1 MWHNGYLCMQVD
13 AEISRVPQSEP
24 PPGAKR
30 MVYLDNLRLSFTF
43 LVILHHVCLT
53 YAATSGWYFYQHLDD
68 PFTNLVLNVLM
79 GVGRT
84 WVLAC
89 FFLISGYFTP
99 GSLDRKGTW
108 WFIKDRFIRIGIPLG
123 LFALIIRPTMVYLL
137 KRDTLSLEYSYVE
150 NILLLKNAAPGPA
163 WFLEV
168 LLVFSLAYAAWRAL
182 TRSHRERERNAR
194 PFPGNGAV
202 ILFILVL
209 AAFTF
214 VMRIYLPS
222 EKQIL
227 HLRLGNYA
235 EYVAFFFAGIV
246 AYRNRW
252 LEKLTDLTGKQWT
265 VITGAAVCVYI
276 FFIVQAWDANE
287 SLSFLRGGFSLKTLI
302 TTYVGTFI
310 AVGSSICLTYLF
322 RTYLNAQPGIVGP
335 MTQDAY
341 AAFIFHSPII
351 VAVTYWMQDTAVLH
365 PFIKFLS
372 AFVVGTVLSFL
383 ICHYFVKKIPY
394 AKRVL

>member
-1 MWHNGYLCMQVD
+1 MQVI
-13 AEISRVPQSEP
+13 AEKVRVPQSQP
-24 PPGAKR
+24 LTGAKR
-30 MVYLDNLRLSFTF
+30 MLYLDNLRLSFTF

-53 YAATSGWYFYQHLDD
+53 YAANSGWYFYQHLDD
-68 PFTNLVLNVLM
+68 PFTNIILNILM

-84 WVLAC
+84 WVLAS

-123 LFALIIRPTMVYLL
+123 IFALIIRPTMVYLL
-137 KRDTLSLEYSYVE
+137 KRDTLSLQYSYLE
-150 NILLLKNAAPGPA
+150 NIFLLKNAAPGPA

-168 LLVFSLAYAAWRAL
+168 LLVFSLAYAAWRVL
-182 TRSHRERERNAR
+182 TRSNRQRDREAR
-194 PFPGNGAV
+194 PFPGSGAI

-222 EKQIL
+222 EKQIF

-235 EYVAFFFAGIV
+235 EYVAFFFGGIV

-252 LEKLTDLTGKQWT
+252 LEKLTDTVGKQWT
-265 VITGAAVCVYI
+265 VITAVAVCVYI
-276 FFIVQAWDANE
+276 LFIVQAWGTGEN
-287 SLSFLRGGFSLKTLI
+287 LSFLRGGFSLKTLI
-302 TTYVGTFI
+302 ATYVGTFI
-310 AVGSSICLTYLF
+310 AVGSSICLVYLF
-322 RTYLNAQPGIVGP
+322 RTYLNGQPGVIGP

-341 AAFIFHSPII
+341 AVFIFHSPVI
-351 VAVTYWMQDTAVLH
+351 VAVTYYMQDTAVLH

-372 AFVVGTVLSFL
+372 AFVVGTVLCFL
-383 ICHYFVKKIPY
+383 LCHYLVRKIPY

>member
-1 MWHNGYLCMQVD
+1 MQATLEQTGSV
-13 AEISRVPQSEP
+13 RPQP
-24 PPGAKR
+24 AKTAQR
-30 MVYLDNLRLSFTF
+30 MLYLDNLRLSFTF
-43 LVILHHVCLT
+43 LVILHHLCLT
-53 YAATSGWYFYQHLDD
+53 YAASSGWYFYQYLND
-68 PFTNLVLNVLM
+68 PFTNLVLNILM

-108 WFIKDRFIRIGIPLG
+108 WFIKDRFIRIGIPLVI
-123 LFALIIRPTMVYLL
+123 FALLIRPTMVYLL
-137 KRDTLSLEYSYVE
+137 KQETLSLQYSWLE
-150 NILLLKNAAPGPA
+150 NIFLLKNAAPGPA

-168 LLVFSLAYAAWRAL
+168 LLGFSLVYAAWRAL
-182 TRSHRERERNAR
+182 APSGRQKQRETR
-194 PFPGNGAV
+194 PFPGNGAIV
-202 ILFILVL
+202 LFILVL

-214 VMRIYLPS
+214 VMRVYLPS

-235 EYVAFFFAGIV
+235 EYVAFFFGGIV

-252 LEKLTDLTGKQWT
+252 LEKLTDAVGKQWT
-265 VITGAAVCVYI
+265 VITAAAVCVYI
-276 FFIVQAWDANE
+276 FFIVQAWATGE
-287 SLSFLRGGFSLKTLI
+287 SLSFLRGGFFLKTLI
-302 TTYVGTFI
+302 ATYVGTFI
-310 AVGSSICLTYLF
+310 AVGSSICLIYLF

-394 AKRVL
+394 ARRVL

>member
-1 MWHNGYLCMQVD
+1 ML
-13 AEISRVPQSEP
+13 
-24 PPGAKR
+24 
-30 MVYLDNLRLSFTF
+30 YLDNLRLSFTF

-53 YAATSGWYFYQHLDD
+53 YAANSGWYFYQHLDD
-68 PFTNLVLNVLM
+68 PFTNIVLNILM

-123 LFALIIRPTMVYLL
+123 IFALIIRPTMVYLL
-137 KRDTLSLEYSYVE
+137 KRDTLPLQYSYLE
-150 NILLLKNAAPGPA
+150 NILLFKNAAPGPA

-168 LLVFSLAYAAWRAL
+168 LLVFSLLYAAWRAL
-182 TRSHRERERNAR
+182 NPSSRQRNRETR
-194 PFPGNGAV
+194 PFPGNGTI
-202 ILFILVL
+202 ILFILIL
-209 AAFTF
+209 ATFTF
-214 VMRIYLPS
+214 VMRIHLPS
-222 EKQIL
+222 EKQIF

-235 EYVAFFFAGIV
+235 EYVAFFFGGIV

-252 LEKLTDLTGKQWT
+252 LEKLTDAVGKQWT
-265 VITGAAVCVYI
+265 VITAVAVCVYI
-276 FFIVQAWDANE
+276 FFIVQAWGTGE

-302 TTYVGTFI
+302 ATYVGTFI
-310 AVGSSICLTYLF
+310 AVGSSICLVYLF
-322 RTYLNAQPGIVGP
+322 RTYLNSQPGVIGP

-351 VAVTYWMQDTAVLH
+351 VAVTYYMQDTAVFH

-372 AFVVGTVLSFL
+372 AFVAGTALCFL
-383 ICHYFVKKIPY
+383 ICHFFVRKIPY

>member
-1 MWHNGYLCMQVD
+1 MY
-13 AEISRVPQSEP
+13 
-24 PPGAKR
+24 
-30 MVYLDNLRLSFTF
+30 YLDNLRLVFTF

-53 YAATSGWYFYQHLDD
+53 YAANSGWYFYQYLYD
-68 PFTNLVLNVLM
+68 PFTNLILNILM

-108 WFIKDRFIRIGIPLG
+108 AFVKDRFIRMGIPLA
-123 LFALIIRPTMVYLL
+123 LFALFIRPTMVYLL
-137 KRDTLSLEYSYVE
+137 KWDTFSPQYSYLE
-150 NILLLKNAAPGPA
+150 NIVFMKNAAPGPA

-168 LLVFSLAYAAWRAL
+168 LLVFSLAYALWRAA
-182 TRSHRERERNAR
+182 TRSGRRGKLEGLS
-194 PFPGNGAV
+194 FPGNVMIV
-202 ILFILVL
+202 IFIILL

-214 VMRIYLPS
+214 VVRIYLPA
-222 EKQIL
+222 EKEIF

-235 EYVAFFFAGIV
+235 EYVAFFFVGIL
-246 AYRNRW
+246 AYRNQW
-252 LEKLTDLTGKQWT
+252 LDKLTDTIGRQWT
-265 VITGAAVCVYI
+265 VITAAAVCVYI
-276 FFIVQAWDANE
+276 FFIVQAWNAGE
-287 SLSFLRGGFSLKTLI
+287 GLSFLKGGLSFLTFV

-310 AVGSSICLTYLF
+310 AVGSAISLIYLF
-322 RTYLNAQPGIVGP
+322 RTFLNDQSRIVRS
-335 MTQDAY
+335 MAQDAY

-351 VAVTYWMQDTAVLH
+351 VAVTYLAYDALPAH

-372 AFVVGTVLSFL
+372 VFLLATAFSFL
-383 ICHYFVKKIPY
+383 ICHYFIKKLPY

>member
-1 MWHNGYLCMQVD
+1 MQVI
-13 AEISRVPQSEP
+13 AEKVRVPQPRP
-24 PPGAKR
+24 PTGAKR
-30 MVYLDNLRLSFTF
+30 MLYLDNLRLSFTF

-53 YAATSGWYFYQHLDD
+53 YAANSGWYFYQRLDD
-68 PFTNLVLNVLM
+68 PFTNIVLNILM

-84 WVLAC
+84 WVLAS

-108 WFIKDRFIRIGIPLG
+108 WFIKDRFIRIGIPLAI
-123 LFALIIRPTMVYLL
+123 FALLIRPTMVFLL
-137 KRDTLSLEYSYVE
+137 KRDTLSLQYSYLE
-150 NILLLKNAAPGPA
+150 NIFLLKNAAPGPA

-182 TRSHRERERNAR
+182 TRSSRQRDRKAR
-194 PFPGNGAV
+194 PFPGNGAI

-214 VMRIYLPS
+214 VMRVYLPS
-222 EKQIL
+222 EKQIF

-235 EYVAFFFAGIV
+235 EYVAFFFGGIV

-252 LEKLTDLTGKQWT
+252 LEKLTDATGKQWT
-265 VITGAAVCVYI
+265 VITGMAVCVYI
-276 FFIVQAWDANE
+276 LFIVEAWVAGE

-310 AVGSSICLTYLF
+310 ALGSSICLVYLF
-322 RTYLNAQPGIVGP
+322 RTYLNGQPGVIAP

-341 AAFIFHSPII
+341 AVFIFHSPVI
-351 VAVTYWMQDTAVLH
+351 VAVTYYMQGMAVLH

-372 AFVVGTVLSFL
+372 AFVVGTALCFL
-383 ICHYFVKKIPY
+383 LCHYLVRKIPY